1 MPNSVRVL
9 LGDNGQLVELPTSGI
24 SNRVVVFE
32 NLRTMPPTTTTK
44 RGLLF
49 VPDIE
54 KGRVTSNLFLVTIV
68 QRPWTVKY
76 HSKVSGERR
85 SRTIEPCGIGFLDGG
100 SVEGWRRA
108 EGFVVLST
116 YRHTVDKVDLRRR
129 DDGSKCRP
137 RLDRVEEYKRQT
149 VKSDASCGGML
160 LPLIGSRTV
169 R

>member
-1 MPNSVRVL
+1 MDDVEARSKQCSFWMPNSVRVL

-32 NLRTMPPTTTTK
+32 NLRTMPPTTTT
-44 RGLLF
+44 
-49 VPDIE
+49 
-54 KGRVTSNLFLVTIV
+54 STITITIANNM
-68 QRPWTVKY
+68 QRPWTVTY

-100 SVEGWRRA
+100 SVKGWRGA

-137 RLDRVEEYKRQT
+137 RSDRVEEYKRQT
-149 VKSDASCGGML
+149 VKSDASCGGMP